1 MLTLYYYK
9 KQRHTR
15 ITALGMPLFFA
26 VDDPLFSGCAE
37 EVQDHASDDDQDDRD
52 DADRIY
58 LLSEYDC

>member
-9 KQRHTR
+9 NSGIPELQLWVCRC
-15 ITALGMPLFFA
+15 FFA